1 MAIFRPGQ
9 RHRYH
14 NILKRRGGKRGVTA
28 ILSLTAMV
36 DMFTVLVIFLLQNY
50 NTTGEIL
57 YIPKEVTLPKA
68 NRVNDLKPSLVI
80 TVSSKEVLIDRTP
93 VATFQ
98 EVQDA
103 KDWVIPNLRDKTR
116 VLLEKA
122 KADQEAK
129 LQSKLKNVVDKTL
142 GKEESDPNAWRK
154 VTLQADKAIDYLT
167 LKKIMYSIY
176 EAGGGPINFAVAKDV
191 SKDNAASQNNTETK
205 TQ

>member
-1 MAIFRPGQ
+1 MAIQKPGE

-14 NILKRRGGKRGVTA
+14 KILKRRKSKRAITA

-68 NRVNDLKPSLVI
+68 MRVNELKPAVVV
-80 TVSSKEVLIDRTP
+80 TVSAKEVLIDRTP
-93 VATFQ
+93 VATFA
-98 EVQDA
+98 EVQA
-103 KDWVIPNLRDKTR
+103 STDWVIPNLRDQVR

-122 KADQEAK
+122 KSDQEAK
-129 LQSKLKNVVDKTL
+129 LQNKIRNVVDKTV
-142 GKEESDPNAWRK
+142 GNEEVDPNAWRK
-154 VTLQADKAIDYLT
+154 VTLQADKDMDYLT
-167 LKKIMYSIY
+167 LKKVMYSIY
-176 EAGGGPINFAVAKDV
+176 EAGGGPINFAVAKEAEN
-191 SKDNAASQNNTETK
+191 KNATQEVK

>member
-14 NILKRRGGKRGVTA
+14 NILKRRSSKRGVTA
-28 ILSLTAMV
+28 MLSLTAMV

-68 NRVNDLKPSLVI
+68 NRVNDLKPSLVVTI
-80 TVSSKEVLIDRTP
+80 SSKEVLIDRTV
-93 VATFQ
+93 VATFA
-98 EVQDA
+98 EVVAA
-103 KDWVIPNLRDKTR
+103 KDWVIPNLRDQAR

-129 LQSKLKNVVDKTL
+129 FQSRLKNIVDKTL
-142 GKEESDPNAWRK
+142 GNEELDPNAWRK
-154 VTLQADKAIDYLT
+154 VTIQADKAIDYLT
-167 LKKIMYSIY
+167 LKKIMYSVY
-176 EAGGGPINFAVAKDV
+176 EAGGGPINFAVSKEFEKDATT
-191 SKDNAASQNNTETK
+191 D
-205 TQ
+205 TQTQ

>member
-9 RHRYH
+9 RHRNH

-28 ILSLTAMV
+28 MLSLTAMV

-50 NTTGEIL
+50 NSTGEIL
-57 YIPKEVTLPKA
+57 YIPKEVVLPKA
-68 NRVNDLKPSLVI
+68 NRVTDLRPAVVVTI
-80 TVSSKEVLIDRTP
+80 SSKEILIDRTP
-93 VATFQ
+93 VATFD
-98 EVQDA
+98 EVKAQ
-103 KDWVIPNLRDKTR
+103 KDWTIPALRDQVRT
-116 VLLEKA
+116 LLEKA
-122 KADQEAK
+122 KAETDAK
-129 LQSKLKNVVDKTL
+129 IRNKLKNVVDKTL
-142 GKEESDPNAWRK
+142 GNEEIDPNSWRR

-191 SKDNAASQNNTETK
+191 SKENATTDSK

>member
-1 MAIFRPGQ
+1 MAIYKPGQ

-14 NILKRRGGKRGVTA
+14 NILKRRGNKRGVTA
-28 ILSLTAMV
+28 MLSLTAMV

-116 VLLEKA
+116 ALLEKA

-142 GKEESDPNAWRK
+142 GKEENDPNAWRK

-191 SKDNAASQNNTETK
+191 SKENAASEIK

>member
-1 MAIFRPGQ
+1 MAIYKPGQ

-116 VLLEKA
+116 ALLEKA
-122 KADQEAK
+122 KSDQEAK

-142 GKEESDPNAWRK
+142 GKEENDPNAWRK

-191 SKDNAASQNNTETK
+191 SKENAASQNNTETK

>member
-9 RHRYH
+9 RHRNH
-14 NILKRRGGKRGVTA
+14 NILKRRGSKRGVTA

-50 NTTGEIL
+50 NSTGEIL
-57 YIPKEVTLPKA
+57 YIPKEVVLPKA
-68 NRVNDLKPSLVI
+68 NRVSDLRPAVVV
-80 TVSSKEVLIDRTP
+80 TVSSKEILIDRTQ
-93 VATFQ
+93 VATFDQ
-98 EVQDA
+98 VKAMKE
-103 KDWVIPNLRDKTR
+103 WTIPALRDQVR

-122 KADQEAK
+122 KAETDAK
-129 LQSKLKNVVDKTL
+129 IKNKLKTVVDKTL
-142 GKEESDPNAWRK
+142 GNEEVDPNAWRR

-191 SKDNAASQNNTETK
+191 SKENATSDSK

>member
-9 RHRYH
+9 RHRNH
-14 NILKRRGGKRGVTA
+14 NILKRRGGKRAVTA

-36 DMFTVLVIFLLQNY
+36 DMFTVLVIFLLQSY
-50 NTTGEIL
+50 NSTGEIL
-57 YIPKEVTLPKA
+57 YIPKEVVLPKA
-68 NRVNDLKPSLVI
+68 NRVTDLRPAVVV
-80 TVSSKEVLIDRTP
+80 TVSSKEILIDRTQ
-93 VATFQ
+93 VATFD
-98 EVQDA
+98 EVKAQ
-103 KDWVIPNLRDKTR
+103 KEWTIPALRDQVR

-122 KADQEAK
+122 KAETDAK
-129 LQSKLKNVVDKTL
+129 IKNKLKTVVDKTL
-142 GKEESDPNAWRK
+142 GNEEVDPNAWRR

-191 SKDNAASQNNTETK
+191 SKENATTDSK

>member
-1 MAIFRPGQ
+1 MAIHKPGQ

-14 NILKRRGGKRGVTA
+14 RLLKRRGGKRAVTA

-68 NRVNDLKPSLVI
+68 ARVNELKPAVVV

-93 VATFQ
+93 VATFA
-98 EVQDA
+98 EVQA
-103 KDWVIPNLRDKTR
+103 STDWVIPNLRDQVR

-122 KADQEAK
+122 KSEQEAK
-129 LQSKLKNVVDKTL
+129 LQNKIRNVVDKTV
-142 GKEESDPNAWRK
+142 GNEEVDPNAWRK
-154 VTLQADKAIDYLT
+154 VTLQADKDMDYLT
-167 LKKIMYSIY
+167 LKKVMYSIY
-176 EAGGGPINFAVAKDV
+176 EAGGGPINFAVAKEAEN
-191 SKDNAASQNNTETK
+191 KNATQEVK